1 MGVENPRPR
10 LLRRP
15 RHSPRTTLGLV
26 AVVSVV
32 VAVHLGLGGL
42 LLASSGPWKH
52 WIVGIVLA
60 ALLAKAVLVLRR
72 RRPRASNTHL

>member
-10 LLRRP
+10 S
-15 RHSPRTTLGLV
+15 RHRPRTTIGLV
-26 AVVSVV
+26 ALVSVV

-52 WIVGIVLA
+52 WVIGVVVA
-60 ALLAKAVLVLRR
+60 ALLAKVVLVLKR